1 MNIIVA
7 VNNDWGIGLKG
18 TQQIIIPE
26 DRQHFIMLTRGGV
39 VISGRKTFEDCGGP
53 LPGRKNI
60 LLTRDKDF
68 TAEGVVT
75 VNSIKQAV
83 GILADGDDSKT
94 FVIGGGEVYKLF
106 LPICEYAY
114 ITKIN
119 ASPVSDTFFPNLDEM
134 SNWSIEH
141 TSMTYEHHMGSN
153 DDRKVDNDQKVG
165 DNREASDDRTVI
177 NYVFAVYKNN
187 AVEKPTD

>member
-75 VNSIKQAV
+75 VTSIKQAV
-83 GILADGDDSKT
+83 DVLADGDDSKT

-119 ASPVSDTFFPNLDEM
+119 AAPLSDTFFPNLDEM
-134 SNWSIEH
+134 PNWTLEH
-141 TSMTYEHHMGSN
+141 MSMTYEHHMGSN
-153 DDRKVDNDQKVG
+153 DCQEAG
-165 DNREASDDRTVI
+165 DDKEASNNKEASDDQTVI

-187 AVEKPTD
+187 AVEKPKN